1 MVLKIDDSFE
11 IRRGNLSV
19 MAEGYKRNKSRTTID
34 ENIHFTRTNH
44 YCKSSEIITTF
55 CGLAEKQPV
64 RKK

>member
-19 MAEGYKRNKSRTTID
+19 MVEGYKRNTSRITID

-44 YCKSSEIITTF
+44 YCKSSEVNNVLRACGKTT
-55 CGLAEKQPV
+55 CS
-64 RKK
+64 